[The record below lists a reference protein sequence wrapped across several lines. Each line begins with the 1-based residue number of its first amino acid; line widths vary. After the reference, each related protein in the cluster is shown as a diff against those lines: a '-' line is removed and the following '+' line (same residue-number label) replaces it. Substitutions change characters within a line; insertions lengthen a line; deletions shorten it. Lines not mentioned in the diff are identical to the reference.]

1 MRKPGLPLDP
11 EKQQTDEDFWEEMT
25 RLAAS
30 SLIVIDRAQGTAHPQ
45 HPDMIYPFD
54 YGYIEGTSAS
64 DGGGIDVFIGSQ
76 SDHALTGILC
86 TFDTIKRDAEIKV
99 LLGCTMRDV
108 WVIRAFLG
116 DMRTMYVPHQKE
128 DKR

>member
-1 MRKPGLPLDP
+1 MSKPGLPLHS
-11 EKQQTDEDFWEEMT
+11 EHHQKDEDFWEEMT

-30 SLIVIDRAQGTAHPQ
+30 SLIVIDRAQGTTHPR
-45 HPDMIYPFD
+45 HPGMMYPFD

-64 DGGGIDVFIGSQ
+64 DGDGIDVFIGSQ
-76 SDHALTGILC
+76 SDRALTGILC